1 MVNNT
6 PISATDEGIED
17 IKWTFI
23 RTRKPKKNIKAKR
36 KRGLI
41 VPLFLAYQYVIHRS
55 VQQPAQGIQIVD
67 SRKALTTLPTEGRTR
82 GKKHNLSNSSPGTFA
97 ADTHL

>member
-36 KRGLI
+36 KGYSKFFR
-41 VPLFLAYQYVIHRS
+41 VF
-55 VQQPAQGIQIVD
+55 
-67 SRKALTTLPTEGRTR
+67 
-82 GKKHNLSNSSPGTFA
+82 TF
-97 ADTHL
+97 